1 MGRMDGGTSGPEEQG
16 HTDGPGGD
24 RRSREAR
31 DHGAPAGSGGPEDS
45 RDPVGS
51 GDSLESGDPAGSGG
65 PALEAVMHGARAL
78 VLADL
83 AARGVAEPEVVSLL
97 EDAVS
102 SRRWWLRQWPDG
114 APYVPGLLAQDVQDA
129 LLETRGRWPLC
140 PRCEEP
146 HALAVEPEL
155 GEDPHW
161 VCEARGD
168 AVAPLGSLGA

>member
-1 MGRMDGGTSGPEEQG
+1 
-16 HTDGPGGD
+16 
-24 RRSREAR
+24 
-31 DHGAPAGSGGPEDS
+31 
-45 RDPVGS
+45 
-51 GDSLESGDPAGSGG
+51 
-65 PALEAVMHGARAL
+65 
-78 VLADL
+78 
-83 AARGVAEPEVVSLL
+83 
-97 EDAVS
+97 VS

-114 APYVPGLLAQDVQDA
+114 APYVSGLLAQDVQDA